1 MEADS
6 GRAECVLQASDC
18 KSVLLMLQDTV
29 IGRRGTDGHLPRG
42 GNIPGREGAKRDAM
56 GGGSRVG

>member
-6 GRAECVLQASDC
+6 GRVKCVLQASDY
-18 KSVLLMLQDTV
+18 KSVFLMLQDAV
-29 IGRRGTDGHLPRG
+29 IGRRGTDVHLPAY
-42 GNIPGREGAKRDAM
+42 GNILGREGAKRVAV